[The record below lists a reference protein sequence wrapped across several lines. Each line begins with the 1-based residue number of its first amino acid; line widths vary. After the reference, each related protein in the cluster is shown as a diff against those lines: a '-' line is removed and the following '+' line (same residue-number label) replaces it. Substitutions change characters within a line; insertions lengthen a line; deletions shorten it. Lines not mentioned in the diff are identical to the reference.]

1 MKKIYAKPEFDL
13 IRFQFGS
20 MMDGDDDP
28 DLPALQPSKAQS
40 YGEAHGGGA
49 D

>member
-1 MKKIYAKPEFDL
+1 MKKIYAEPEFDL

-20 MMDGDDDP
+20 MMDDDP

-40 YGEAHGGGA
+40 YGEDHGGGA

>member
-1 MKKIYAKPEFDL
+1 MKKIYAEPEFDL
-13 IRFQFGS
+13 TRFQFGS

-28 DLPALQPSKAQS
+28 DLPALQPSKAQGV
-40 YGEAHGGGA
+40 GEGHGDGA